1 MKRRSG
7 FQIMKR
13 LIVELKPLAPIMAI
27 TISMGV
33 VGFLAAIAIASFGAI
48 AIGAAIGDI
57 TFISFTGAM
66 VVMAVSALLR
76 GFLRYGEQLSGHY
89 IAFKILYILRDK
101 IFAKLRKLAPAKLE
115 GQEKGNL
122 ISLITSDIEL
132 LEVFYAHTIAPITI
146 AIITNSIISII
157 LFMINTW
164 FGILSVI
171 FFLIVGFVIPYA
183 SSSLGKEAG
192 VAYRNMFG
200 ECNNYILDSLRGL
213 KEVLLFK
220 SGDERLKEINS
231 KSYRI
236 NKSLDKIKE
245 HEGIIRAVTDL
256 TIMIAILT
264 FVGVGFAQYSKGNI
278 SFTWMLVGIV
288 IIASSFGPVVALS
301 NLSNTLLQTF
311 ACAER
316 LFDLID
322 EEPHVEEV
330 LEGQTIRGESIAYDN
345 VTFSYPNR
353 KEKIFDTASVNIK
366 KGDKIA
372 LIGESGIGKTSLAK
386 ELSRINNYHLVTIDG
401 NLLKEGEIGGL
412 PIVEKKEIL
421 FKGDVVKKSVT
432 KYATHVKLM
441 EIDDHIEKG
450 EKVLLFIDELN
461 RCEHAVQQELMN
473 LILNREI
480 NGYKLNED
488 VYILAAMNPSNKY
501 DNYEDSDYQVIEM
514 DPAQEDRFVWI
525 DISSNLKEWMSW
537 AMGDGNIHEHIIEFL
552 STFPE
557 YFHTPNSLETIKA
570 TPRSW
575 ERVSKAYR
583 VYLSNK
589 KNFSK
594 EILYNALK
602 GNVGSTI
609 AQEFIAYISN
619 LNKPIIS
626 NEEIFESDVLG
637 FNIRE
642 RIMSENHSRMYIIA
656 KSALYYLE
664 GLKDYNKELEVF
676 SDLLSC
682 YPKDLRLGIMKEIK
696 SDHSEELYRNLL
708 NEDKFLEAFF
718 DIYS

>member
-1 MKRRSG
+1 MD
-7 FQIMKR
+7 F
-13 LIVELKPLAPIMAI
+13 
-27 TISMGV
+27 
-33 VGFLAAIAIASFGAI
+33 
-48 AIGAAIGDI
+48 
-57 TFISFTGAM
+57 
-66 VVMAVSALLR
+66 
-76 GFLRYGEQLSGHY
+76 
-89 IAFKILYILRDK
+89 
-101 IFAKLRKLAPAKLE
+101 
-115 GQEKGNL
+115 
-122 ISLITSDIEL
+122 
-132 LEVFYAHTIAPITI
+132 
-146 AIITNSIISII
+146 
-157 LFMINTW
+157 
-164 FGILSVI
+164 
-171 FFLIVGFVIPYA
+171 
-183 SSSLGKEAG
+183 KEALST
-192 VAYRNMFG
+192 VNLVLMTG
-200 ECNNYILDSLRGL
+200 EVPL
-213 KEVLLFK
+213 
-220 SGDERLKEINS
+220 
-231 KSYRI
+231 
-236 NKSLDKIKE
+236 
-245 HEGIIRAVTDL
+245 
-256 TIMIAILT
+256 
-264 FVGVGFAQYSKGNI
+264 
-278 SFTWMLVGIV
+278 
-288 IIASSFGPVVALS
+288 
-301 NLSNTLLQTF
+301 
-311 ACAER
+311 
-316 LFDLID
+316 
-322 EEPHVEEV
+322 
-330 LEGQTIRGESIAYDN
+330 
-345 VTFSYPNR
+345 
-353 KEKIFDTASVNIK
+353 
-366 KGDKIA
+366 

-656 KSALYYLE
+656 KSALYY
-664 GLKDYNKELEVF
+664 
-676 SDLLSC
+676 S
-682 YPKDLRLGIMKEIK
+682 
-696 SDHSEELYRNLL
+696 
-708 NEDKFLEAFF
+708 
-718 DIYS
+718 

>member
-1 MKRRSG
+1 MD
-7 FQIMKR
+7 F
-13 LIVELKPLAPIMAI
+13 
-27 TISMGV
+27 
-33 VGFLAAIAIASFGAI
+33 
-48 AIGAAIGDI
+48 
-57 TFISFTGAM
+57 
-66 VVMAVSALLR
+66 
-76 GFLRYGEQLSGHY
+76 
-89 IAFKILYILRDK
+89 
-101 IFAKLRKLAPAKLE
+101 
-115 GQEKGNL
+115 
-122 ISLITSDIEL
+122 
-132 LEVFYAHTIAPITI
+132 
-146 AIITNSIISII
+146 
-157 LFMINTW
+157 
-164 FGILSVI
+164 
-171 FFLIVGFVIPYA
+171 
-183 SSSLGKEAG
+183 KEALST
-192 VAYRNMFG
+192 VNLVLMTG
-200 ECNNYILDSLRGL
+200 EVPL
-213 KEVLLFK
+213 
-220 SGDERLKEINS
+220 
-231 KSYRI
+231 
-236 NKSLDKIKE
+236 
-245 HEGIIRAVTDL
+245 
-256 TIMIAILT
+256 
-264 FVGVGFAQYSKGNI
+264 
-278 SFTWMLVGIV
+278 
-288 IIASSFGPVVALS
+288 
-301 NLSNTLLQTF
+301 
-311 ACAER
+311 
-316 LFDLID
+316 
-322 EEPHVEEV
+322 
-330 LEGQTIRGESIAYDN
+330 
-345 VTFSYPNR
+345 
-353 KEKIFDTASVNIK
+353 
-366 KGDKIA
+366 

-412 PIVEKKEIL
+412 PMVEKKEIL

-664 GLKDYNKELEVF
+664 GLKDYNKGNKKR
-676 SDLLSC
+676 S
-682 YPKDLRLGIMKEIK
+682 LRRII
-696 SDHSEELYRNLL
+696 
-708 NEDKFLEAFF
+708 
-718 DIYS
+718 

>member
-1 MKRRSG
+1 M
-7 FQIMKR
+7 
-13 LIVELKPLAPIMAI
+13 IVCYQYKNIK
-27 TISMGV
+27 
-33 VGFLAAIAIASFGAI
+33 
-48 AIGAAIGDI
+48 
-57 TFISFTGAM
+57 
-66 VVMAVSALLR
+66 
-76 GFLRYGEQLSGHY
+76 Y
-89 IAFKILYILRDK
+89 
-101 IFAKLRKLAPAKLE
+101 
-115 GQEKGNL
+115 
-122 ISLITSDIEL
+122 SL
-132 LEVFYAHTIAPITI
+132 V
-146 AIITNSIISII
+146 
-157 LFMINTW
+157 
-164 FGILSVI
+164 
-171 FFLIVGFVIPYA
+171 
-183 SSSLGKEAG
+183 
-192 VAYRNMFG
+192 
-200 ECNNYILDSLRGL
+200 
-213 KEVLLFK
+213 
-220 SGDERLKEINS
+220 
-231 KSYRI
+231 
-236 NKSLDKIKE
+236 
-245 HEGIIRAVTDL
+245 
-256 TIMIAILT
+256 
-264 FVGVGFAQYSKGNI
+264 
-278 SFTWMLVGIV
+278 
-288 IIASSFGPVVALS
+288 
-301 NLSNTLLQTF
+301 
-311 ACAER
+311 
-316 LFDLID
+316 
-322 EEPHVEEV
+322 
-330 LEGQTIRGESIAYDN
+330 
-345 VTFSYPNR
+345 
-353 KEKIFDTASVNIK
+353 EKIFWIFHKRVYKVSFTERFIERRDTKVDFKEALSTVNLVLMT
-366 KGDKIA
+366 GEVPL

-412 PIVEKKEIL
+412 PMVEKKEIL

-432 KYATHVKLM
+432 RYATHVKLM

-537 AMGDGNIHEHIIEFL
+537 AMGEGNIHEHIIEFL

-718 DIYS
+718 EIYS